1 MLLRRVIG
9 LIMLFATFLL
19 GLILFI
25 TNANTKPELGFPC
38 YHRIRN
44 PLGQLPPKN
53 SYKPYIIQST
63 SLANDF
69 DSLNQY
75 KAIELSKAIP
85 SDIRIY
91 HFDKAMTAITYY
103 DKLFAKYSK
112 RFTGLRYEASIR
124 TSKKCR
130 DDSVASEVSK
140 QTLYRLRKYLRLLQ
154 DNYKSLHEC
163 KSILVPKTQNVDFE
177 LGTVK
182 SDLFEPENVQ
192 LYKIIHRELRTGIK
206 QQLLMAIIDE
216 MLFMIFE
223 LSQICHTR
231 HMAVRENP
239 DRKFKDLY
247 KFSDP
252 IVCILDGQ
260 KTNGIIAKV
269 EDSDAS
275 ENPEKA
281 DVYVRRNKL
290 RQLLKDRY
298 QISVDD

>member
-9 LIMLFATFLL
+9 LILLFATFLL
-19 GLILFI
+19 GFTLLFI
-25 TNANTKPELGFPC
+25 NANTKPELGFPC

-53 SYKPYIIQST
+53 SYKPYLIQST
-63 SLANDF
+63 SLANDI

-91 HFDKAMTAITYY
+91 HFDRALRMTTHY

-112 RFTGLRYEASIR
+112 RFTVLRYEASIR

-130 DDSVASEVSK
+130 DDSIASEVSRK
-140 QTLYRLRKYLRLLQ
+140 TLYRSRKYLRLLQ
-154 DNYKSLHEC
+154 DNYRSLHEC
-163 KSILVPKTQNVDFE
+163 KSILIPNTQNVDYE
-177 LGTVK
+177 LGTIK

-192 LYKIIHRELRTGIK
+192 LYKMIHRELQTGTK

-216 MLFMIFE
+216 MLFMLFE

-231 HMAVRENP
+231 HMAVRGNP
-239 DRKFKDLY
+239 DLFSENLY
-247 KFSDP
+247 EFSNP

-260 KTNGIIAKV
+260 KTNSIIAKV

-281 DVYVRRNKL
+281 DAYVRRNKL